1 MEAKE
6 DRIQCVFIAGRTTRQ
21 GQQINIAKDSAEYSA
36 ITSTLLMN
44 PQDIAR
50 LGLTPGRYVRA
61 RTEWGEARFQ
71 CAEGDLPPGIV
82 FVPYGPPTSQMMGG
96 ETDGTGMPTSKG
108 WETEIEP
115 VAD

>member
-6 DRIQCVFIAGRTTRQ
+6 DRIHCVFIAGRTTKQ

-50 LGLTPGRYVRA
+50 LGLTPGMRIFTGTA
-61 RTEWGEARFQ
+61 RCAIAPLTRSVVSRIMLRVNCIQGWSGDCEANSIAR
-71 CAEGDLPPGIV
+71 P
-82 FVPYGPPTSQMMGG
+82 
-96 ETDGTGMPTSKG
+96 
-108 WETEIEP
+108 
-115 VAD
+115 